1 MPKHVDVPGVG
12 IVEFPDGMGD
22 SAISQAIQKQHP
34 NLKPPIQTVPKM
46 SGGGFLDHARNFL
59 VSGDAN
65 KPYDKN
71 TGGYGA
77 VNSDNPVGNFITSP
91 AQGGEDIQ
99 TGAHQ
104 MMSGEKLKGANKLFS
119 GGAKIASAAI
129 PGAMAAAPFKTALG
143 LVGAGVGGVAGNVGT
158 SLFSDD
164 PDVQEMGGN
173 IGSVVGGAG
182 GFKHGADVP
191 QKFLPE
197 FVRGAANSAMD
208 QVRPTLDKFSLW
220 HPLKNIGTMYDAAKN
235 TLEGG
240 TRAVKSAQGDT
251 SLPDPGEMPNA
262 GKVKQN
268 LLKFK
273 RGEEGTVN
281 NEEMNNAYR
290 KVAPA
295 SVGSSSTSS
304 QGPTSRP
311 VLPSGRAVPGTV
323 PDIKPKTPTPDI
335 HDQIAMEGLQ
345 KRAAD
350 SRAKY
355 EDVYQNVIKGQYTPE
370 ELRNLTPEQHT
381 QIDMKIKGM
390 KHPDEHPQAGKK
402 KYGTG
407 LNPAVID
414 SLANRLE
421 QE

>member
-1 MPKHVDVPGVG
+1 
-12 IVEFPDGMGD
+12 
-22 SAISQAIQKQHP
+22 
-34 NLKPPIQTVPKM
+34 
-46 SGGGFLDHARNFL
+46 
-59 VSGDAN
+59 
-65 KPYDKN
+65 
-71 TGGYGA
+71 
-77 VNSDNPVGNFITSP
+77 
-91 AQGGEDIQ
+91 
-99 TGAHQ
+99 
-104 MMSGEKLKGANKLFS
+104 
-119 GGAKIASAAI
+119 
-129 PGAMAAAPFKTALG
+129 
-143 LVGAGVGGVAGNVGT
+143 
-158 SLFSDD
+158 
-164 PDVQEMGGN
+164 
-173 IGSVVGGAG
+173 
-182 GFKHGADVP
+182 
-191 QKFLPE
+191 
-197 FVRGAANSAMD
+197 
-208 QVRPTLDKFSLW
+208 
-220 HPLKNIGTMYDAAKN
+220 MYDAAKN

-311 VLPSGRAVPGTV
+311 VLPSGRAVPGGMATGAPETRAV
-323 PDIKPKTPTPDI
+323 QPLSQARPQGAETPTNAPGTFPTSDI
-335 HDQIAMEGLQ
+335 HDKIAAEGLQ

-355 EDVYQNVIKGQYTPE
+355 EDVYQNVIKGNYTPE
-370 ELRNLTPEQHT
+370 ELRNMTPETQT

-390 KHPDEHPQAGKK
+390 KHESPHPQAGKK

-407 LNPAVID
+407 LNPAVIE
-414 SLANRLE
+414 SLASRLE
-421 QE
+421 SESQ